1 MEKGKSE
8 SCIVWQI
15 CLGKDGAEN
24 RQRMKITNIPDI
36 NDFFKVVDKCEGR
49 VELTS
54 SEGDRINLKSKLTQ
68 FVAMAQLMNTTY
80 VKELEIV
87 ASEPED
93 ANRLLDY
100 MMKGKI

>member
-1 MEKGKSE
+1 
-8 SCIVWQI
+8 
-15 CLGKDGAEN
+15 
-24 RQRMKITNIPDI
+24 MKITNIQDI

-54 SEGDRINLKSKLTQ
+54 PEGDRINLKSKLTQ

>member
-1 MEKGKSE
+1 
-8 SCIVWQI
+8 
-15 CLGKDGAEN
+15 
-24 RQRMKITNIPDI
+24 MKITNISDI
-36 NDFFKVVDKCEGR
+36 NEFFKVVDKCEGR

-93 ANRLLDY
+93 ASRILDY
-100 MMKGKI
+100 MMSGKV

>member
-1 MEKGKSE
+1 
-8 SCIVWQI
+8 
-15 CLGKDGAEN
+15 
-24 RQRMKITNIPDI
+24 
-36 NDFFKVVDKCEGR
+36 

-93 ANRLLDY
+93 ASRILDY
-100 MMKGKI
+100 MMSGKV

>member
-1 MEKGKSE
+1 
-8 SCIVWQI
+8 
-15 CLGKDGAEN
+15 
-24 RQRMKITNIPDI
+24 
-36 NDFFKVVDKCEGR
+36 
-49 VELTS
+49 
-54 SEGDRINLKSKLTQ
+54 
-68 FVAMAQLMNTTY
+68 MAQLMNTTY

>member
-1 MEKGKSE
+1 
-8 SCIVWQI
+8 
-15 CLGKDGAEN
+15 
-24 RQRMKITNIPDI
+24 MKITNISDI
-36 NDFFKVVDKCEGR
+36 NEFFKVVDECKGR

-93 ANRLLDY
+93 ASRILDY
-100 MMKGKI
+100 MMSGKV

>member
-1 MEKGKSE
+1 
-8 SCIVWQI
+8 
-15 CLGKDGAEN
+15 
-24 RQRMKITNIPDI
+24 MKITNIPDI

-80 VKELEIV
+80 VKELEIGR
-87 ASEPED
+87 ASCRE
-93 ANRLLDY
+93 RV
-100 MMKGKI
+100 

>member
-1 MEKGKSE
+1 M
-8 SCIVWQI
+8 
-15 CLGKDGAEN
+15 
-24 RQRMKITNIPDI
+24 QRA
-36 NDFFKVVDKCEGR
+36 CR
-49 VELTS
+49 TS

>member
-1 MEKGKSE
+1 MLFRS
-8 SCIVWQI
+8 
-15 CLGKDGAEN
+15 
-24 RQRMKITNIPDI
+24 RMKITNIQDI

>member
-1 MEKGKSE
+1 
-8 SCIVWQI
+8 
-15 CLGKDGAEN
+15 
-24 RQRMKITNIPDI
+24 MKITNIPDI

-49 VELTS
+49 VEPTS

>member
-1 MEKGKSE
+1 M
-8 SCIVWQI
+8 
-15 CLGKDGAEN
+15 
-24 RQRMKITNIPDI
+24 
-36 NDFFKVVDKCEGR
+36 
-49 VELTS
+49 ELTS

-93 ANRLLDY
+93 ASRILDY
-100 MMKGKI
+100 MMSGKV

>member
-1 MEKGKSE
+1 M
-8 SCIVWQI
+8 
-15 CLGKDGAEN
+15 
-24 RQRMKITNIPDI
+24 MKITNISDI
-36 NDFFKVVDKCEGR
+36 NEFFKVVDKCKGR

-87 ASEPED
+87 ASGPED
-93 ANRLLDY
+93 ASRILDY
-100 MMKGKI
+100 MMSGKV

>member
-1 MEKGKSE
+1 MQR
-8 SCIVWQI
+8 SC
-15 CLGKDGAEN
+15 G
-24 RQRMKITNIPDI
+24 
-36 NDFFKVVDKCEGR
+36 
-49 VELTS
+49 LTS

-93 ANRLLDY
+93 ASRILDY
-100 MMKGKI
+100 MMSGKV

>member
-1 MEKGKSE
+1 
-8 SCIVWQI
+8 
-15 CLGKDGAEN
+15 
-24 RQRMKITNIPDI
+24 MKITNIPDI

-87 ASEPED
+87 SSEPED

>member
-1 MEKGKSE
+1 MEKSKSE

-15 CLGKDGAEN
+15 CLEKDGAEK
-24 RQRMKITNIPDI
+24 RRRMKITNIPDI
-36 NDFFKVVDKCEGR
+36 NDFFKVVDKCKGR

>member
-1 MEKGKSE
+1 
-8 SCIVWQI
+8 
-15 CLGKDGAEN
+15 
-24 RQRMKITNIPDI
+24 MKITNIQDI

-87 ASEPED
+87 AFRTED

>member
-1 MEKGKSE
+1 
-8 SCIVWQI
+8 
-15 CLGKDGAEN
+15 
-24 RQRMKITNIPDI
+24 MKITI
-36 NDFFKVVDKCEGR
+36 FRTSTTFLR
-49 VELTS
+49 WLTKQRACRTYHHQRETES
-54 SEGDRINLKSKLTQ
+54 ILKSKLTQ

>member
-1 MEKGKSE
+1 M
-8 SCIVWQI
+8 
-15 CLGKDGAEN
+15 
-24 RQRMKITNIPDI
+24 QR
-36 NDFFKVVDKCEGR
+36 R

>member
-1 MEKGKSE
+1 M
-8 SCIVWQI
+8 
-15 CLGKDGAEN
+15 
-24 RQRMKITNIPDI
+24 TNA
-36 NDFFKVVDKCEGR
+36 KGR

>member
-1 MEKGKSE
+1 M
-8 SCIVWQI
+8 
-15 CLGKDGAEN
+15 
-24 RQRMKITNIPDI
+24 
-36 NDFFKVVDKCEGR
+36 R

>member
-1 MEKGKSE
+1 MEA
-8 SCIVWQI
+8 V
-15 CLGKDGAEN
+15 LEN
-24 RQRMKITNIPDI
+24 PYILITDKKITNIQDI

>member
-1 MEKGKSE
+1 MTWGFLRTK
-8 SCIVWQI
+8 
-15 CLGKDGAEN
+15 
-24 RQRMKITNIPDI
+24 KI
-36 NDFFKVVDKCEGR
+36 
-49 VELTS
+49 

>member
-1 MEKGKSE
+1 MTV
-8 SCIVWQI
+8 I
-15 CLGKDGAEN
+15 LP
-24 RQRMKITNIPDI
+24 KIAPKPYTKTG
-36 NDFFKVVDKCEGR
+36 FKVVDKCEGR
-49 VELTS
+49 GELTS